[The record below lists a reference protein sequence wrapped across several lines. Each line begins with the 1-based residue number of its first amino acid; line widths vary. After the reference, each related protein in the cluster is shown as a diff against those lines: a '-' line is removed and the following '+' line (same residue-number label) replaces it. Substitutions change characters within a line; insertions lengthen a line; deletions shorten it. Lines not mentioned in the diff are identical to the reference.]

1 MEGLNKQFNSD
12 LIITNQIKTIL
23 NRFKIKTVV
32 ETGTYIGNTT
42 KWFGENVKSVHSIEI
57 DKNAYYTA
65 LRDNYHDNIK

>member
-32 ETGTYIGNTT
+32 ETGTYMV
-42 KWFGENVKSVHSIEI
+42 WGE
-57 DKNAYYTA
+57 
-65 LRDNYHDNIK
+65 R